1 MNRDYYSSNEIIY
14 LSVNKILPNP
24 YQPRRYY
31 NSADL
36 EELASS
42 IKRYGVLQPIC
53 VRILNKNI
61 YELVIGERRL
71 KASRI
76 AGFDAVPAIIV
87 DVEGREAAMLNMVE
101 NMQREDFNYMEEAE
115 GIKIMRDC
123 FGYSYSDIS
132 HITGKPVEYIEKTAR
147 LLTLSNEMKNLMVD
161 MKITKDNAL
170 AVSQLEDEKIQE
182 KVLKKVI
189 NLDLSSKRTEEIVDY
204 EIQKLAAGENETGN
218 SFRRRKMKELR
229 YLTAALNDAVATVN
243 STGLDAKC
251 EISENNENTEIN
263 IQIKK

>member
-1 MNRDYYSSNEIIY
+1 
-14 LSVNKILPNP
+14 
-24 YQPRRYY
+24 
-31 NSADL
+31 
-36 EELASS
+36 
-42 IKRYGVLQPIC
+42 
-53 VRILNKNI
+53 
-61 YELVIGERRL
+61 
-71 KASRI
+71 
-76 AGFDAVPAIIV
+76 
-87 DVEGREAAMLNMVE
+87 
-101 NMQREDFNYMEEAE
+101 MQREDFNYMEEAE

-132 HITGKPVEYIEKTAR
+132 HITGKSVEYIEKAAR

-161 MKITKDNAL
+161 MKITKDNAI

-204 EIQKLAAGENETGN
+204 EMHKLAVGENETGN
-218 SFRRRKMKELR
+218 SFKRRKMKDLR

>member
-1 MNRDYYSSNEIIY
+1 M
-14 LSVNKILPNP
+14 
-24 YQPRRYY
+24 
-31 NSADL
+31 
-36 EELASS
+36 
-42 IKRYGVLQPIC
+42 
-53 VRILNKNI
+53 NKNI